1 MVAADGKGLLERVG
15 KMQLPINLTASLQT
29 TRWKAILDP
38 ILQNPLNNVS
48 ILKNV
53 KLVNGVNVINH
64 KLGRVQQGWFIT
76 DIDAAATIYR
86 SENFNDKTLTL
97 TSSADCTISLGVF

>member
-1 MVAADGKGLLERVG
+1 
-15 KMQLPINLTASLQT
+15 MQLPINLTASLQT
-29 TRWKAILDP
+29 TRWKSLLDP

-53 KLVNGVNVINH
+53 SLVTGTNTINH
-64 KLGRVQQGWFIT
+64 LLGRVQQGWFFT

-86 SENFNDKTLTL
+86 SAAFNDKTLTL
-97 TSSADCTISLGVF
+97 TSSGNCTVSIGVF

>member
-1 MVAADGKGLLERVG
+1 
-15 KMQLPINLTASLQT
+15 MQLPINLTASLQT
-29 TRWKAILDP
+29 TRWKSLLDP

-53 KLVNGVNVINH
+53 SLVTGTNTINH
-64 KLGRVQQGWFIT
+64 LLGRVQQGWFLT

-86 SENFNDKTLTL
+86 SADFNDKTLTL
-97 TSSADCTISLGVF
+97 TSSANCVVSIGVF